1 MEELTFEQQ
10 RSIGLYRSVGIDIK
24 KVEDGTVIIAQNRI
38 YNGLLLN
45 QKQLHERA
53 RKIFPIE
60 KIRTVVYHLEANTI
74 NLEWIV
80 AKMQEFGIKRND
92 LIKQLAFDKSTLS
105 LLLSGERGLTKSVK
119 ATFFYYFLTYE
130 LNRDLRKQVE

>member
-10 RSIGLYRSVGIDIK
+10 RSIGLYKSVGIDIK
-24 KVEDGTVIIAQNRI
+24 KIEDGTVIIAQNRI

-60 KIRTVVYHLEANTI
+60 KIRPIVYHLEANTI

-130 LNRDLRKQVE
+130 LNRDLRK